1 MVKDIFYAVSRKGQG
16 RIFTEC
22 PTRDDKL
29 GVWVGES
36 AGYISM
42 TVILMQSYGFQLPK
56 VTWEDSPVQLELSL
70 NYGKD

>member
-1 MVKDIFYAVSRKGQG
+1 MVLDIYWAVSRKGQG
-16 RIFTEC
+16 RIFTER
-22 PTRDDKL
+22 PIRDVKL

-42 TVILMQSYGFQLPK
+42 TVILMQLSGFKLPEL
-56 VTWEDSPVQLELSL
+56 TWEDAPVRLELSL

>member
-1 MVKDIFYAVSRKGQG
+1 MVTDIYYAVSRKGQG
-16 RIFTEC
+16 RIFTER
-22 PTRDDKL
+22 PIRDVKL

-42 TVILMQSYGFQLPK
+42 TVILMQTSGFKLPEL
-56 VTWEDSPVQLELSL
+56 TWEDAPVRLELSL